1 MVISL
6 NSFLFHQIYLSLLVN
21 IPSSKSLNTSLVARY
36 TFAHVITGS
45 NNLRYLWFQCPWYI
59 SVTLSKPKRKS
70 SLGLELAIHFAHL
83 VKLNKLPIRSFDS
96 RQLSPACLGRK
107 GDWLSHI
114 KDGLS
119 KVFERISG
127 RYRPP
132 LFFHQ
137 STPICCLYLYFDGRF
152 LHLSGKLDFQCV

>member
-1 MVISL
+1 MLVVWLWASGMVISL

-96 RQLSPACLGRK
+96 RQLSPACLERK

-119 KVFERISG
+119 KVFKSIS
-127 RYRPP
+127 R
-132 LFFHQ
+132 
-137 STPICCLYLYFDGRF
+137 SSITPASWNLIVGIRRNGSNCYTI
-152 LHLSGKLDFQCV
+152 KTN